1 MSAGKGFP
9 EGFFWGGATA
19 ANQFEGGWDADG
31 KGPSVIDQLT
41 CSRDFAERFA
51 GVGDYHPSHIG
62 IDFYNRYKEDIAL
75 FAEMGFRMFR
85 MSIAWTRI
93 FPNGDELE
101 PNEAGLA
108 FYDDVFDELA
118 KYGIEPLVTISHF
131 EMPQYLV
138 DHYGGWKN
146 RKLIGFFE
154 RYATT
159 LFERYQGKV
168 NYWLTFN
175 EINMATFLPQI
186 SIGSKAEAGENQEEI
201 MYQAL
206 HHQFVASALATK
218 AARAID
224 PDNRIGCMIAYA
236 PVYPLSAKPE
246 DVWSAQRKEE
256 EKLFFSD
263 VHARGYYSPS
273 KLAYFATKGINV
285 TFEQGDEEILA
296 AHTVDFISFSYY
308 ASSAASFAQS
318 GVPGE
323 GNALMGEKNPYLAE
337 SEWGWQVDPLGLR
350 VALNTFHSRYQLPL
364 MVVENGLGAVD
375 EIVDGKIH
383 DDYRISY
390 LRDHVKA
397 MRDAIVL
404 DGVDLV
410 AYTSWG
416 CIDLVSA
423 GTGEMAKRYGYIY
436 VDRNNDGSG
445 SLDRLKKDSFYWYQK
460 AIASNGEDLD

>member
-318 GVPGE
+318 GVPGG

>member
-263 VHARGYYSPS
+263 VHARGYYLPS

>member
-460 AIASNGEDLD
+460 AIASKGEDLD

>member
-41 CSRDFAERFA
+41 CSRDFAERFS

-93 FPNGDELE
+93 FPKGDELE

>member
-41 CSRDFAERFA
+41 CSRDFAERFS

-186 SIGSKAEAGENQEEI
+186 SIGSKAEAGENQEEV

-263 VHARGYYSPS
+263 VHARGDYPPS

>member
-51 GVGDYHPSHIG
+51 GVGDYYPSHTG
-62 IDFYNRYKEDIAL
+62 IDFYHRYKEDIAL

-108 FYDDVFDELA
+108 FYDEVFDELA

-186 SIGSKAEAGENQEEI
+186 SIGSKAEAGESQEEI

-206 HHQFVASALATK
+206 HHQFIASALATK

-224 PDNRIGCMIAYA
+224 PENRIGCMIAYA

-263 VHARGYYSPS
+263 VHARGYYP
-273 KLAYFATKGINV
+273 
-285 TFEQGDEEILA
+285 
-296 AHTVDFISFSYY
+296 
-308 ASSAASFAQS
+308 
-318 GVPGE
+318 P
-323 GNALMGEKNPYLAE
+323 
-337 SEWGWQVDPLGLR
+337 
-350 VALNTFHSRYQLPL
+350 
-364 MVVENGLGAVD
+364 
-375 EIVDGKIH
+375 
-383 DDYRISY
+383 
-390 LRDHVKA
+390 
-397 MRDAIVL
+397 
-404 DGVDLV
+404 
-410 AYTSWG
+410 
-416 CIDLVSA
+416 
-423 GTGEMAKRYGYIY
+423 
-436 VDRNNDGSG
+436 SG
-445 SLDRLKKDSFYWYQK
+445 SQSRNLS
-460 AIASNGEDLD
+460 

>member
-41 CSRDFAERFA
+41 CSRDFAERFS

-273 KLAYFATKGINV
+273 KLAYLATKGINV

-323 GNALMGEKNPYLAE
+323 GNALMGEKNPHLAE

>member
-51 GVGDYHPSHIG
+51 GIGDYYPSHVG
-62 IDFYNRYKEDIAL
+62 IDFYHRYKEDIAL

-93 FPNGDELE
+93 FPQGDELE

-138 DHYGGWKN
+138 DHYGGWRN
-146 RKLIGFFE
+146 RKLVSFFE

-186 SIGSKAEAGENQEEI
+186 SIGSKAEAGENQEEV

-224 PDNRIGCMIAYA
+224 PENRIGCMIAYA

-263 VHARGYYSPS
+263 VHTRGYYPPS
-273 KLAYFATKGINV
+273 KLAYFATKDINV

-308 ASSAASFAQS
+308 ASSAASFAKS

-375 EIVDGKIH
+375 KIVDGKIH

>member
-273 KLAYFATKGINV
+273 KLAYLATKGINV

-445 SLDRLKKDSFYWYQK
+445 SLDRLKKNSFYWYQK

>member
-154 RYATT
+154 RYAIT

-186 SIGSKAEAGENQEEI
+186 SIGSKAEAGENQEEV

-273 KLAYFATKGINV
+273 KLAYLATKGINV

-445 SLDRLKKDSFYWYQK
+445 SLDRLEKDSFYWYQK

>member
-273 KLAYFATKGINV
+273 KLAYLATKGINV